1 MINLR
6 FVRAVDKYLG
16 IFLCH
21 FLYSI
26 EKTTK
31 AIFRKENGKEKKK
44 VLMIKFNGIGNIV
57 MILPTIRAVRKHY
70 PEAQLDMFTLFT
82 NKEVL
87 MHNPWI
93 DNVHF
98 LDDRKFF
105 AFLITYLRNVF
116 KLRRE
121 GYDVVLDFEQFAKT
135 SSVFALLIGAR
146 ERIGFDTPGQGRG
159 IAYTRRVAYLDY
171 KHMVETFF
179 RIAKG
184 AGAEETDLSPV
195 RLDVSDKEKNNVRL
209 FLERNNI
216 RQGDTVIG
224 MHIGSGINM
233 MSQRRW
239 AKEKFARLADM
250 LIDGYKTKVVF
261 TGVGNEEEK
270 IVGET
275 LSLMKRDAVSAVN
288 KFSIKELAAFAEK
301 CRFFVSND
309 TSAVHIASAMGTP
322 VAGIYGP
329 NTPFLYGPRGSNNVV
344 FYKDLYCSPCI
355 TNYNAKI
362 SSCREPVCVKSI
374 TVEEVFNGIRET
386 FFRGATKAGEKAL

>member
-6 FVRAVDKYLG
+6 FVRATDKYLG

-21 FLYSI
+21 FLYFVDRLA
-26 EKTTK
+26 K
-31 AIFRKENGKEKKK
+31 AILGRGEEGEKKK
-44 VLMIKFNGIGNIV
+44 VLMIKFAGIGNIV
-57 MILPTIRAVRKHY
+57 MILPTIKALRKHY

-82 NKEVL
+82 HQEVL
-87 MHNPWI
+87 IHNPWV

-98 LDDRKFF
+98 LDDRNFF
-105 AFLITYLRNVF
+105 AFLVTYLRNVF

-135 SSVFALLIGAR
+135 SSVFALLIGAG

-159 IAYTRRVAYLDY
+159 IAYTRRVAYMDY

-179 RIAKG
+179 RIAKA
-184 AGAEETDLSPV
+184 AGAKETDLSPV
-195 RLDVSDKEKNNVRL
+195 KLDVSDEEKNNVRL

-216 RQGDTVIG
+216 RQGDIVIG
-224 MHIGSGINM
+224 MHIGTGINM

-239 AKEKFARLADM
+239 AKDKFARLADM
-250 LIDGYKTKVVF
+250 LIDEYETKVVF
-261 TGVGNEEEK
+261 TGAGDEEEK

-288 KFSIKELAAFAEK
+288 KFSIKELAGFAEK

-329 NTPFLYGPRGSNNVV
+329 NTPFLYGPRGNNNVV

-355 TNYNAKI
+355 TNYNSKI
-362 SSCREPVCVKSI
+362 SGCRDPVCVKSI

-386 FFRGATKAGEKAL
+386 FFKGQ